1 MINLDIFVV
10 LYKRRIDASETLVS
24 LRRLDFV
31 ALGFDVEVHIWDN
44 SPAPLW
50 PVQGTLPHNWSYIS
64 SPSNDALSK
73 VYNTLLR
80 DTSRSYVMIFDQD
93 SYVTDALFSRLRA
106 GINQVNAD
114 VFVPMIKH
122 DERVISPGRLR
133 WIKGAPLRAVR
144 PGALLPRNFTAMMSG
159 LCISRAALLRHGAQP
174 FDERLRFYGIDTR
187 FCRDLSQ
194 YGGAAYLYD
203 AVLEHDSALRSTVDR
218 DAALERQIWLWKSWL
233 QVFDR
238 NLAESIAIRFYVLW
252 KVLQA
257 SCKPGSQRKFGELV
271 SKVLR

>member
-10 LYKRRIDASETLVS
+10 LYKRQIDASETLVS

-31 ALGFDVEVHIWDN
+31 TLGFDVEVHIWDN
-44 SPAPLW
+44 SPTPLW
-50 PVQGTLPHNWSYIS
+50 PEQGTLPPNWRYIS
-64 SPSNDALSK
+64 STSNDALSK
-73 VYNTLLR
+73 AYNTLIR
-80 DTSRSYVMIFDQD
+80 GTSRSYVMIFDQD
-93 SYVTDALFSRLRA
+93 SCVTETLFLRLRA
-106 GINQVNAD
+106 GIEEVIAD

-122 DERVISPGRLR
+122 DGRVISPGRLR
-133 WIKGAPLRAVR
+133 WIKGAPLRAVH
-144 PGALLPRNFTAMMSG
+144 PGALLPKNFTAMMSG
-159 LCISRAALLRHGAQP
+159 LCISRSALLRHGAQP

-194 YGGAAYLYD
+194 HGGAAYLYD
-203 AVLEHDSALRSTVDR
+203 AVLEHDSALRSTADR
-218 DAALERQIWLWKSWL
+218 DAALERQIWLWQSWL

-252 KVLQA
+252 KVLQV
-257 SCKPGSQRKFGELV
+257 SCRPGSQRKFGELA